1 MLAIYKVLLIAN
13 TTLAVVPSFQDGF
26 LKQQV
31 KDKVFLIIKYN
42 LHVNSL
48 AMPIKLT

>member
-31 KDKVFLIIKYN
+31 KDKVFLIIKYQFACQFTCHAN
-42 LHVNSL
+42 
-48 AMPIKLT
+48 